1 MTIWQLGRNEDES
14 SALII
19 EWHPATAEVME
30 FSQLST
36 EWQLQGPGTDGA
48 SIGRRA
54 IWLLAASASSSRN
67 TEINFPFDN
76 YVQSSR
82 P

>member
-36 EWQLQGPGTDGA
+36 EWQLQDRVPTA

-82 P
+82 H